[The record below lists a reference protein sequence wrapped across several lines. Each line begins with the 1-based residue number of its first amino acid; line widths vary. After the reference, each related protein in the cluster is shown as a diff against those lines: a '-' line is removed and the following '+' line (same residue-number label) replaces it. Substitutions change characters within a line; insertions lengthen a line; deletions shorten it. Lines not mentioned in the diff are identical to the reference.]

1 MPNPLINFNNT
12 ISGGWNQTPK
22 PKIPAISQKFHRQ
35 SSQAF
40 NSLNPGANTGV
51 NFVNSAQTGSRFFSE
66 LNIPKIPTKVF
77 PNPAITI
84 EKSISEPTNKGLEMN
99 NNSQTFNNKSNFDKT
114 KHISSTTNYTT
125 STEALYEPDYKEKNK
140 NKEDFILKGLQKNS
154 LPITKEERDLKD
166 SNKNHKKKQ
175 LEEAKKQAEFFD
187 DHKIKQYKFAKDD
200 EDEELNFREL
210 CNAFSDFN

>member
-1 MPNPLINFNNT
+1 MSL
-12 ISGGWNQTPK
+12 
-22 PKIPAISQKFHRQ
+22 AQ
-35 SSQAF
+35 S
-40 NSLNPGANTGV
+40 N
-51 NFVNSAQTGSRFFSE
+51 SRFFSD

-77 PNPAITI
+77 PNPAINT
-84 EKSISEPTNKGLEMN
+84 EKCNSDPTNKALEMN

-140 NKEDFILKGLQKNS
+140 SKEDFILNSFQKNP
-154 LPITKEERDLKD
+154 LPITKEESNSKD

-200 EDEELNFREL
+200 EEEELNFREL
-210 CNAFSDFN
+210 CDAFSGFN